1 MVFRILQGTLHCG
14 FASENR
20 RIQRGNVRFDLRDYD
35 IMFFSHCDFVSENLR
50 IQLGNVWFGLHD
62 YGVMFFC
69 ILQGMLNCDFASEN
83 LRIQIG
89 NVWFGLQEYDVSFA
103 FFTGFCTVILLFLFK
118 NPIMK
123 CLVWLD

>member
-1 MVFRILQGTLHCG
+1 M
-14 FASENR
+14 S
-20 RIQRGNVRFDLRDYD
+20 DYD

-50 IQLGNVWFGLHD
+50 IQLGNVWFGFHD

-69 ILQGMLNCDFASEN
+69 ILQGMLHCDFASEN

-103 FFTGFCTVILLFLFK
+103 SSRDFAL
-118 NPIMK
+118 
-123 CLVWLD
+123 